1 MLGDLARPQGRTRRF
16 LSFGTNDLTQM
27 TYGLSRDDAGRFMS
41 NYVNQGVYAEDP
53 FHILDVEGVGEL
65 LGRQKKQ
72 ATRIGVWGAMVLRI
86 GMLGLIFWI
95 LQLDKSPLFHLPHAL
110 AVFVANGSTEVMH
123 HVEEVTLKDLILF
136 GGGLFLL
143 WKGTQE
149 IHTAVEG
156 TGHEETTAQG
166 SFSSVVIQLFVIN
179 IVFSLDSVITAIGMT
194 DLLPV
199 MIGAVVLSTFVMA
212 VAATPLANFIA
223 DHPTTKMLALAFIL
237 LVGVALVADGLGFHI
252 PRGYLYFAIAFS
264 LAVELLNIQARK
276 QAPKAGGH

>member
-1 MLGDLARPQGRTRRF
+1 
-16 LSFGTNDLTQM
+16 M
-27 TYGLSRDDAGRFMS
+27 T
-41 NYVNQGVYAEDP
+41 
-53 FHILDVEGVGEL
+53 EL
-65 LGRQKKQ
+65 LASPAFWGSLATLTFLEIVLGIDNLLFVSIATGKLKGDQKQ
-72 ATRIGVWGAMVLRI
+72 TATRIGVWGAMVLRI
-86 GMLGLIFWI
+86 TMLGLIFWI

-149 IHTAVEG
+149 IHSAVEG
-156 TGHEETTAQG
+156 TGHEETTAQS

-199 MIGAVVLSTFVMA
+199 MIGGVVLSTFVMA